1 MAKIKVCKNSNEFTN
16 VCVLTDESQTIRYGV
31 IGTKRYILGDRARY
45 YLKINEKTKWNVWC
59 FLSASGEIFYAD
71 TKEEILEI
79 AKKYIDKLDKM

>member
-45 YLKINEKTKWNVWC
+45 YLKINEKTNYNFIVY
-59 FLSASGEIFYAD
+59 FIFRFIKPYFN
-71 TKEEILEI
+71 
-79 AKKYIDKLDKM
+79 YIYNKL